1 MSDSVQFKDF
11 NFKLAVIERL
21 MYERDLLTPRFDV
34 YDFAAAYTERQ
45 IDIEEEG
52 YDIIPEVRAYF
63 EQLEIPAELLP
74 LIEEIDMDGGD
85 EIYGQLCPF
94 WDGED
99 ETFDIRSTEDAAL
112 LPNLKSV
119 TLFYTGD
126 ERILE
131 EFRQRGIAAEW
142 L

>member
-1 MSDSVQFKDF
+1 MSDGAQFKDF

-21 MYERDLLTPRFDV
+21 MYEQGVLTPRFDV
-34 YDFAAAYTERQ
+34 YDFVEAYVERQ

-63 EQLEIPAELLP
+63 EQLEIAAELLP
-74 LIEEIDMDGGD
+74 RIEEINQDGGD
-85 EIYGQLCPF
+85 TIYGQLCPF

-99 ETFDIRSTEDAAL
+99 DVFNIQSAEDAAL
-112 LPNLKSV
+112 LPNLRSV
-119 TLFYTGD
+119 TLFYD
-126 ERILE
+126 EDQRILQ